1 VIVAD
6 VLAEGDVGFES
17 HDADHSSQRV
27 SHFSRLIKFLAAF
40 AASIWMLLVALLLL
54 APAFAHGSMLG
65 PYDLGSTWGLG
76 NIKGVSP
83 YNLIASDQI
92 RQMVPWTFL
101 NWTEVHSGHLPI
113 WNPYSGLGLPQLF
126 NFQSAGLSL
135 PMLVAYAFPVRFAY
149 DILVI
154 GKFVIAGT
162 GILFLCK
169 RVLGLGWVAA
179 AFAGSV
185 AELSGSFSGW
195 AGWPMSGVLCWFGW
209 ILGAAV
215 LVVRSP
221 SRFRWTLLLAI
232 SVAFCI
238 YGGHP
243 ESLLIMGAAL
253 MLPVLVVLVTEVRRR
268 SIGKLEVAKVFGSL
282 AGGSVCGIALAA
294 PLLLPGSTLA
304 HNDVDLTR
312 PVYTALPLKSAI
324 NLALSGYYGFPLAKS
339 IYFGPRNYYE
349 MAAFVGVLTL
359 MLGAL
364 AVIVR
369 WRNPDVIGLVLG
381 GICLFSLTYVSPLAN
396 LIDHIPKLGLV
407 YWNRALIPLDLVLA
421 VLAGVGLD
429 ALLSSDNRRRIMRG
443 FVFIVL
449 LGTLAV
455 VALAIRASMAPSDG
469 LRTTLRD
476 ESIEWAAAQAF
487 IALVAAA
494 LLILDHKRRHPT
506 EDDVRSRWGVAKQ
519 EIFKIIAVGLILAG
533 LFVFLLTGTPNLWAS
548 SNTGFV
554 ATPAERTLEVDA
566 AGQRVGFGQCQS
578 IVTFSQLGIYPET
591 NMAFGVD
598 EFAVYDPILP
608 KTFLSM
614 YEALTHS
621 QSDTKP
627 GNFCPEINTASLAR
641 QFGVSLV
648 LEPSNAK
655 GPVGATDGRRVAN
668 EDLYTIPGAGIVT
681 MEPVDEPADSADAT
695 VVKTTSSSPSSMR
708 FVTDAATTSTLFIH
722 IANFS
727 GWSATIDGRPLK
739 LRSWGT
745 VEMAATVPAGRST
758 ITLQYDPKA
767 FRVGI
772 DLAVLA
778 VLALIAVGVLVR
790 LRSRRLES
798 RETRE
803 DSGVRS
809 VKTLRP
815 IPEPPFAAVT
825 DSFRVRRP
833 RQASKATAL
842 TRRGGEWLRWPSNRP
857 RAFSRSDETSVD
869 RGDR

>member
-6 VLAEGDVGFES
+6 ALAEGDISFENDVEGHTS
-17 HDADHSSQRV
+17 RRV
-27 SHFSRLIKFLAAF
+27 SKLSRLIKFLPAF
-40 AASIWMLLVALLLL
+40 AASVWILLVALLLL

-65 PYDLGSTWGLG
+65 PYDLESTWGLG
-76 NIKGVSP
+76 NVKGVSP

-162 GILFLCK
+162 GILFFCR

-185 AELSGSFSGW
+185 GELSGSFSSW

-215 LVVRSP
+215 LVVRGP

-243 ESLLIMGAAL
+243 ESLLIMAVAL
-253 MLPVLVVLVTEVRRR
+253 MFPVLVVLVTEVRKH
-268 SIGKLEVAKVFGSL
+268 SLGKRGIAKVLGSL

-294 PLLLPGSTLA
+294 PLLLPGATLA

-312 PVYTALPLKSAI
+312 PVYSALPLKSAV
-324 NLALSGYYGFPLAKS
+324 NLALSGYYGFPLNDSA
-339 IYFGPRNYYE
+339 YFGPRNYYE

-364 AVIVR
+364 AVVVR
-369 WRNPDVIGLVLG
+369 WRNPVVIGLVLG
-381 GICLFSLTYVSPLAN
+381 GICLFSLTYVSPLAG
-396 LIDHIPKLGLV
+396 LIDHIPRVGLV

-421 VLAGVGLD
+421 VLAGMGLD
-429 ALLSSDNRRRIMRG
+429 ALLSSDNRRRVMRG
-443 FVFIVL
+443 FIFVVL

-455 VALAIRASMAPSDG
+455 VALAIRQSRAPTGG

-476 ESIEWAAAQAF
+476 ESIEWAAVQAL

-494 LLILDHKRRHPT
+494 LLILDHKRRRPI
-506 EDDVRSRWGVAKQ
+506 EVDVMSRWGVAKR
-519 EIFKIIAVGLILAG
+519 EIFKIVAVGLILAG
-533 LFVFLLTGTPNLWAS
+533 TVAFLLTGTPNLWAS

-554 ATPAERTLEVDA
+554 ATPAESILETAA

-591 NMAFGVD
+591 NIAFGVD

-608 KTFLSM
+608 KTFLSA
-614 YEALTHS
+614 YEALTRP
-621 QSDTKP
+621 QSDMKP
-627 GNFCPEINTASLAR
+627 GNFCPAINTASLAR
-641 QFGVSLV
+641 HFGVSLV
-648 LEPSNAK
+648 LEPLNAK
-655 GPVGATDGRRVAN
+655 GPVGAIKDRTVAN
-668 EDLYTIPGAGIVT
+668 EDFYSIPGAGIVT
-681 MEPVDEPADSADAT
+681 MEPVGEPADSAEAT
-695 VVKTTSSSPSSMR
+695 VVKTTSTSPSSMR
-708 FVTDAATTSTLFIH
+708 MVTDASTTSTLFIH

-745 VEMAATVPAGRST
+745 IEMAATVPAGRST

-778 VLALIAVGVLVR
+778 VLAFIAVGVFFR
-790 LRSRRLES
+790 FRSRRLES
-798 RETRE
+798 PGTPE
-803 DSGVRS
+803 DSGVGS
-809 VKTLRP
+809 VEGLRP
-815 IPEPPFAAVT
+815 TPEPTFTALT
-825 DSFRVRRP
+825 DSLRVRRP
-833 RQASKATAL
+833 R
-842 TRRGGEWLRWPSNRP
+842 GHPMHP
-857 RAFSRSDETSVD
+857 R
-869 RGDR
+869 